1 MAHRVAMSSL
11 RNPLI
16 KALFYGQPGSGKTRT
31 VATAAQ
37 DERLAPVLMLEQGG
51 NPISIRSYTRAPD
64 IVHMDGLA
72 EFNPIYE
79 WLAKGQP
86 ADHTVAEKLEL
97 NPPYR
102 TLVIDSITEVQRM
115 SFGTVVGTTGTGPG
129 SIPSTA
135 EIQHF
140 NKVLAQMVTFARLF
154 FSLPMNVI
162 LTSLERDDKDET
174 TGTIMHK
181 PLLWGQSSGE
191 VSGYAYL
198 VARLVHRARL
208 DNKTKMAVDKAVEL
222 KIVEDPITDTTVSV
236 ALFQPSGKYIAKDQ
250 YGALGPFMA
259 DPTMTKILDK
269 ILASMAGTQLP
280 TNQPTERK
288 N

>member
-1 MAHRVAMSSL
+1 MARRVELSSL
-11 RNPLI
+11 RDPLI

-31 VATAAQ
+31 ASTAAL
-37 DERLAPVLMLEQGG
+37 DERLSPVLMLEQGG
-51 NPISIRSYTRAPD
+51 NPISIRSYEKAPD
-64 IVHMDGLA
+64 IVQMSSLSD
-72 EFNPIYE
+72 FNPFYE
-79 WLAKGQP
+79 WIAAGQNP
-86 ADHTVAEKLEL
+86 DHEVCKLFGL

-115 SFGTVVGTTGTGPG
+115 SFGTVIGTTKVGPG
-129 SIPSTA
+129 TIPATA

-154 FSLPMNVI
+154 LSLPMNVI
-162 LTSLERDDKDET
+162 LTSLERDDKDES

-181 PLLWGQSSGE
+181 PLLWGQSAGE
-191 VSGYAYL
+191 VSGYAFL

-208 DNKTKMAVDKAVEL
+208 DNKTRMDAQRAIEL
-222 KIVEDPITDTTVSV
+222 KIVEDPITDKTVSV
-236 ALFQPSGKYIAKDQ
+236 ALFQPTGKYIAKDQ

-269 ILASMAGTQLP
+269 IQASMAGT
-280 TNQPTERK
+280 
-288 N
+288 